1 MDNDPSSDAR
11 GLLRLKYLN
20 KAIIRHPRKDRR
32 VHKFKGLLP
41 VVYVVHMRLIITR
54 SRVLALI
61 FVNKIF
67 VIGKSLT
74 TITKNF
80 LLEIIQLYGIS

>member
-1 MDNDPSSDAR
+1 MDNDPSGDTR

-41 VVYVVHMRLIITR
+41 VVYVVRMR
-54 SRVLALI
+54 
-61 FVNKIF
+61 
-67 VIGKSLT
+67 
-74 TITKNF
+74 
-80 LLEIIQLYGIS
+80 